1 MNQEGELKFP
11 IRINKYLANQG
22 VATRREV
29 DVLISDGK
37 VLINGERASLGDKVE
52 KTDNV
57 EVKGKTKQ
65 NLKYFAF
72 YKPKGIVTHSPV
84 ENEREIKDIGP
95 KDVFPIGRL
104 DKNSEGLIILTNDGR
119 ITDRILSPKYKHEK
133 EYTVGVRE
141 RITPSF
147 LKAMESGVDIEGY
160 KTKRTKATKIDDHLF
175 SVTLTEG
182 KRHQI
187 RRMCMALGNPV
198 TTLRRVR
205 VMTIEIKTLR
215 EGEARP
221 IVGEE
226 KEIFLKNLGL
236 A

>member
-1 MNQEGELKFP
+1 MNKEEPPKFP

-29 DVLISDGK
+29 DEFITDGK
-37 VLINGERASLGDKVE
+37 VFINGNKAKLGDKVNVDD
-52 KTDNV
+52 KV

-72 YKPKGIVTHSPV
+72 YKPKGIVTHSPA
-84 ENEREIKDIGP
+84 ENEREIKEIAPEG
-95 KDVFPIGRL
+95 VFPIGRL

-133 EYTVGVRE
+133 EYIVGVRE
-141 RITPSF
+141 PITTSF
-147 LKAMESGVDIEGY
+147 LKAMEAGVDIEGY
-160 KTKRTKATKIDDHLF
+160 KTKRTKAKKIDNKLF

-198 TTLRRVR
+198 TTLKRVR
-205 VMTIEIKTLR
+205 VMSIEIKTLK
-215 EGEARP
+215 EGESRP
-221 IVGEE
+221 LVGEE
-226 KEIFLKNLGL
+226 KDFFLKSLEL
-236 A
+236 